1 MGRRRAQHKVHTL
14 ARLGQHRVQCLG
26 LMRMRG
32 HLTRGRGVVGSP
44 LGACPVCVVGGRA
57 HERGKGGGGCARL
70 ACTRVRGKP
79 SKMKPESQSASLILW
94 RRGGGGRAQP
104 LSPQALQQARRDRAS
119 CAHHYCRQ
127 REQCCGQRGVPE
139 RRSVDLGFG
148 AIGTAARAPV
158 ADDADHD
165 LVGDELTG
173 VHGGLCGARAECC
186 WETIAHT
193 SCALTEHTMHSQN
206 TRRQGMAGRQGRRG
220 CSMPRRAC
228 RSPSGC
234 ARRRAACHPWKAAGC
249 LPRVR
254 CVMRVPPAAASPPG
268 LAWSPHARVARVG
281 ARAGAFTKLVLDL
294 RALRSLAGARR
305 PEDDHDFARPN
316 AIGQMRRPHCPSFFS
331 LFKANSGH
339 ARAATESATSR
350 ARRFSPLSPQPA
362 RGRGMQSCAERS
374 TYQYLAWTSFSS
386 ETAFSAEGGGPAAYC
401 EPVPARG
408 ARRAAR
414 GAVGEAHRSTATRRE
429 QSARGCLHS
438 SGSAR
443 SCRCAGT

>member
-1 MGRRRAQHKVHTL
+1 MPITISSVTSSPAFMAACAERARSAAGRQLRTPAVHSPNTPCT
-14 ARLGQHRVQCLG
+14 HR
-26 LMRMRG
+26 
-32 HLTRGRGVVGSP
+32 TP
-44 LGACPVCVVGGRA
+44 GGRA
-57 HERGKGGGGCARL
+57 W
-70 ACTRVRGKP
+70 RVG
-79 SKMKPESQSASLILW
+79 
-94 RRGGGGRAQP
+94 RGG
-104 LSPQALQQARRDRAS
+104 
-119 CAHHYCRQ
+119 
-127 REQCCGQRGVPE
+127 E
-139 RRSVDLGFG
+139 
-148 AIGTAARAPV
+148 
-158 ADDADHD
+158 
-165 LVGDELTG
+165 
-173 VHGGLCGARAECC
+173 
-186 WETIAHT
+186 
-193 SCALTEHTMHSQN
+193 
-206 TRRQGMAGRQGRRG
+206 G
-220 CSMPRRAC
+220 CSMPWRAC

-414 GAVGEAHRSTATRRE
+414 GARRAARGAAGEAHRSTATRRE
-429 QSARGCLHS
+429 QSARGCRHS